1 MDRKKLDT
9 LWSAMAAA
17 RRTPQKASDLEAL
30 AKMAGRWEKAG
41 GKHPM
46 WVSAFPQHR
55 AFPIERHGGNPD
67 LSPHVRKVVLN
78 CLETDAAAWEELV
91 AANENANGNGE

>member
-1 MDRKKLDT
+1 MDRKKLDR
-9 LWSAMAAA
+9 LWAALDAA
-17 RRTPQKASDLEAL
+17 RRSPQKSGDLEAL
-30 AKMAGRWEKAG
+30 AKMAGRKEETG
-41 GKHPM
+41 GNHPM

-78 CLETDAAAWEELV
+78 HLETDATAWEEQLE
-91 AANENANGNGE
+91 AENGE